1 MEFTYTWV
9 PTHLVD
15 AVGRVSPRSFLLA
28 FKRAAELTDESYHN
42 HQTALHYEAI
52 QQGVIAASRI
62 RVGEIKEDYPWV
74 KPLLEATRGLTVP
87 CDPQELTE
95 DIVQA
100 RARERGAPEIDRI

>member
-9 PTHLVD
+9 PTHLAD

-74 KPLLEATRGLTVP
+74 KPLLEAARGLTVP